1 MSKKKKNIEN
11 QDLQIVEKPVRRKT
25 YTFRV
30 LNTVGPVPIARPN
43 DFIQLTP
50 AVQPIPIMPYTDQMG
65 GFDEDGYDEGKMDM
79 MKVLTILKMIFIK
92 K

>member
-65 GFDEDGYDEGKMDM
+65 GFEEDGYDEGFDD
-79 MKVLTILKMIFIK
+79 FEDDFY
-92 K
+92 